1 MKKVSAR
8 PSTPRTLWFAC
19 VTVLAAAFASTLPQ
33 QAYAQRERPP
43 LVPDPIQVP
52 AGHRLFLAG
61 HAFGTQNYICLPSGA
76 SLAWTLFGP
85 QATLFHNDARQM
97 MTHFLSPNPDEAG
110 TLRATWQHS
119 VDTSAV
125 WARAIASSSD
135 PGFVAPG
142 AIPWLRLEAVGAE
155 GGPTGGRR
163 LTVATYIHRL
173 NTVGGIAPANGCSQS
188 VDVGSRISSRTKP
201 TTSSTATSTS
211 TTESAARP
219 RRRANCSPTSPMS
232 LHQLRR

>member
-1 MKKVSAR
+1 MKKFTVR
-8 PSTPRTLWFAC
+8 PATRRTLRFAC
-19 VTVLAAAFASTLPQ
+19 ATVLAVAFGSTFPQ
-33 QAYAQRERPP
+33 QAYAQRETPP
-43 LVPDPIQVP
+43 PVPDTIQVP
-52 AGHRLFLAG
+52 AGHRLFMAG

-76 SLAWTLFGP
+76 GFAWTLFGP

-135 PGFVAPG
+135 SGFVAPG
-142 AIPWLRLEAVGAE
+142 AIPWLLLEVVGAE

-163 LTVATYIHRL
+163 LTGATHIHRL
-173 NTVGGIAPANGCSQS
+173 NTAGGTAPAIGCSQS
-188 VDVGSRISSRTKP
+188 VNVGSRIFIPYEADYFFYRDQH
-201 TTSSTATSTS
+201 
-211 TTESAARP
+211 R
-219 RRRANCSPTSPMS
+219 NDD
-232 LHQLRR
+232 

>member
-1 MKKVSAR
+1 MKKVTVR
-8 PSTPRTLWFAC
+8 PTTLRRLRFTCA
-19 VTVLAAAFASTLPQ
+19 TVLAAAFASTLPQ
-33 QAYAQRERPP
+33 QAYAQRETPP
-43 LVPDPIQVP
+43 PVPDSIHVP

-76 SLAWTLFGP
+76 SVGWTLFGP
-85 QATLFHNDARQM
+85 QATLFHNDARQV

-142 AIPWLRLEAVGAE
+142 AIPWLLLEVVGVE
-155 GGPTGGRR
+155 GGPTGGSR
-163 LTVATYIHRL
+163 LTATTYVHRL
-173 NTVGGIAPANGCSQS
+173 NTAGGIAPATGCSQS
-188 VDVGSRISSRTKP
+188 ANVGSRIFVPYEADYFFYR
-201 TTSSTATSTS
+201 
-211 TTESAARP
+211 E
-219 RRRANCSPTSPMS
+219 RRRND
-232 LHQLRR
+232 